1 MNGKLAHVRLGA
13 FGVGKR
19 TLSMLNAFDTRGS
32 TVLHLESVTSP
43 ARSVRATSDGR
54 ENIERLRAA
63 VAG

>member
-32 TVLHLESVTSP
+32 TVLHLESVGDL
-43 ARSVRATSDGR
+43 AREVRSC
-54 ENIERLRAA
+54 NI
-63 VAG
+63 